1 MVPEHFE
8 ATQYSWLMLVTSVQ
22 TYVTTYSRMVGFF
35 SLHPLKING
44 QRCVVPKNHNV
55 ILVCYLLALVGT
67 NQLEFKSKSI
77 LGKLGDVQS
86 QGMPG
91 NGTLRQMIQKWIVGC
106 NWGMS
111 HCRGRLTKGR
121 PPRNEHRI
129 HATSASTVLHLAQVA
144 SNYSQSDK
152 CGFNMRILVTKHCV
166 LYSQ

>member
-1 MVPEHFE
+1 MSQHIHK
-8 ATQYSWLMLVTSVQ
+8 WLDLLVASTENKWPKMCGPQ
-22 TYVTTYSRMVGFF
+22 KR
-35 SLHPLKING
+35 
-44 QRCVVPKNHNV
+44 QRN
-55 ILVCYLLALVGT
+55 IGYYLLALVGT

-77 LGKLGDVQS
+77 LGKPGDVQS

-106 NWGMS
+106 NWGMF

-152 CGFNMRILVTKHCV
+152 FKDYENMSHTFALCFV
-166 LYSQ
+166 